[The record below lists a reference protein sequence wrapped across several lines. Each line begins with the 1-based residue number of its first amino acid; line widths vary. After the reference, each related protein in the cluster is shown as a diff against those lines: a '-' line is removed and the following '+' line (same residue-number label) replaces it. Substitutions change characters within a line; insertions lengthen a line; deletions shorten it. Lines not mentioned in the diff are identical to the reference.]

1 MSEDEHTEPAGS
13 GSGGG
18 GGGGGGGTGFVAMIL
33 PFATAIAALALG
45 AVLGFVI
52 GWVARPS
59 EQVEV
64 KVPRELS
71 AAELAEAC
79 APSLE
84 DKVGELEAA
93 QNKVVFLEKEV
104 ADREARVKE
113 LEAQPQAKVAT
124 TAAAGG
130 GGGGGKLA
138 AELAQAKKD
147 LAEARSELDIARQE
161 KEQLV
166 VELTQ
171 TKDQLAKTEQALAD
185 QKEQTTRAKEDAL
198 VNKWYRFVNDAQ
210 LNICE
215 KGNRKKLGNC
225 RETIES
231 TLMTN
236 VRRDKFAH
244 CVRSGQAVP
253 TVRELQKGES
263 LPDFSEMID
272 EEAKQTK
279 GWYVLFCDPTLPEKT
294 DGFLDEEHLPQ
305 TAAAAPTPSPTTP

>member
-1 MSEDEHTEPAGS
+1 
-13 GSGGG
+13 
-18 GGGGGGGTGFVAMIL
+18 MIL

-84 DKVGELEAA
+84 DKVGALETA
-93 QNKVVFLEKEV
+93 QNKIVFLEKEV
-104 ADREARVKE
+104 SDRETRVKE
-113 LEAQPQAKVAT
+113 LEAQPQPKPTTGGAT
-124 TAAAGG
+124 
-130 GGGGGKLA
+130 GGGGKIA

-147 LAEARSELDIARQE
+147 LAEARSELEIAHQE

-171 TKDQLAKTEQALAD
+171 TKEQLSKTQEALVD

-198 VNKWYRFVNDAQ
+198 VNKWYRFMNDTQ

-225 RETIES
+225 REAVEAS
-231 TLMTN
+231 MMTN

-272 EEAKQTK
+272 EEVKQTK

-294 DGFLDEEHLPQ
+294 DGFLNEEHLPQ
-305 TAAAAPTPSPTTP
+305 TAAATPPTPTPTTP